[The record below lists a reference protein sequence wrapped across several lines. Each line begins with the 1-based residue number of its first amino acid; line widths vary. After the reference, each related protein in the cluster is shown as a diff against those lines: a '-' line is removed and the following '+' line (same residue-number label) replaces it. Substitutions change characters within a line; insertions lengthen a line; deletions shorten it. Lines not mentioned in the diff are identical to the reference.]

1 MEGPIFGLDTPN
13 WAASISF
20 AATWSLLG
28 LGEPGRRS
36 LAFGFNGG
44 VNGGSCSLF
53 NAGAQQWD
61 CGFEFTLNIVRAGCA
76 IGVGR
81 DATRSGQAHRGAGD
95 FDHYGADAAPGG
107 VRGLPG
113 LNLTNLERVANK
125 SAYLLR
131 DCGGVNPPARG
142 GSECTGCFAHDIGLF
157 ELRAAQRYP

>member
-20 AATWSLLG
+20 AATRSLLG
-28 LGEPGRRS
+28 LGEPGRRG

-44 VNGGSCSLF
+44 VNGGCSRLF
-53 NAGAQQWD
+53 NAGAQQRGW
-61 CGFEFTLNIVRAGCA
+61 GFELPLNIVRAGGA
-76 IGVGR
+76 IGVRSDTTG
-81 DATRSGQAHRGAGD
+81 SGQSHRGAGD

-131 DCGGVNPPARG
+131 DCGGGNSPARG
-142 GSECTGCFAHDIGLF
+142 GSECAGCLTHNIGLF
-157 ELRAAQRYP
+157 ELRPA